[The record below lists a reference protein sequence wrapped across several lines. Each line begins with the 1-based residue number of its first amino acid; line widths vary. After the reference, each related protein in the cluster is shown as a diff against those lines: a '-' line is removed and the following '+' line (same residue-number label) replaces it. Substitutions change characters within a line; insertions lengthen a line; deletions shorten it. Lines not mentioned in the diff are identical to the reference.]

1 MSRTAIFV
9 TLVTVCLLILIIYAA
24 NLFTLSIIYRL
35 ELIEQDIDFIL
46 RHQEIQLDRSGRLL
60 DIFGDAAVGEFETT
74 AYTKEC
80 GWPWDDGI
88 TATGTVATAG
98 RTIAVDPQV
107 IKLGS
112 RVLIPGRGMYHAEDV
127 GGAIKG
133 NRLDIFFDN
142 KKDALLF
149 GRRNLK
155 AVVLP

>member
-1 MSRTAIFV
+1 MSRTTVFAILIFA
-9 TLVTVCLLILIIYAA
+9 CLLILILYAV
-24 NLFTLSIIYRL
+24 NLFALTIIYRL
-35 ELIEQDIDFIL
+35 QLIEQDIDFIL

-60 DIFGDAAVGEFETT
+60 DIFGDATVDEFTVT
-74 AYTKEC
+74 AYTMAE
-80 GWPWDDGI
+80 GNGDGV
-88 TATGTVATAG
+88 TATGTVPEAG
-98 RTIAVDPQV
+98 RTIAVDPRV
-107 IKLGS
+107 IPLGS

-155 AVVLP
+155 AVLLP